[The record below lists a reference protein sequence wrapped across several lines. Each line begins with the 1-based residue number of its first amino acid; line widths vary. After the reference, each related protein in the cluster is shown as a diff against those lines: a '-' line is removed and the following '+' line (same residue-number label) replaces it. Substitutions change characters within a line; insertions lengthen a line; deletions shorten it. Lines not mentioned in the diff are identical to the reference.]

1 MRGRTDRTP
10 EKEAK
15 FLEVLATGASVYK
28 AALAAGI
35 GRRTAYDWREDDE
48 DFRARWDD
56 AVESGNDLLEDE
68 AIRRG
73 MSGVDKPVYYQG
85 EVCGEV
91 KEYSDT
97 LLIFQLKARRR
108 EKYSEK
114 IDQTVTGRVTVETV
128 SYAPAGAEQEGEPK
142 GGKGE

>member
-1 MRGRTDRTP
+1 MNPPDRTKRTA
-10 EKEAK
+10 EMEAR

-35 GRRTAYDWREDDE
+35 GRRTAYEWREADP
-48 DFRARWDD
+48 DFAARWEE

-73 MSGVDKPVYYQG
+73 MAGVDKPVYYQG
-85 EVCGEV
+85 EVCGAV

-108 EKYSEK
+108 DKYSEK
-114 IDQTVTGRVTVETV
+114 IDQTVNGRVTVETV
-128 SYAPAGAEQEGEPK
+128 TYAAQEPDA
-142 GGKGE
+142 

>member
-1 MRGRTDRTP
+1 MNPPDRTKRTP
-10 EKEAK
+10 EMEDE
-15 FLEVLATGASVYK
+15 FLRVLATGASIYK
-28 AALAAGI
+28 AARAAGV
-35 GRRTAYDWREDDE
+35 GRSTVYEWREADE
-48 DFRARWDD
+48 YFRARWDD
-56 AVESGNDLLEDE
+56 AVESGSDLMEDE

-73 MSGVDKPVYYQG
+73 MSGIDKPVYYQG

-128 SYAPAGAEQEGEPK
+128 SYAPVEDAEPK
-142 GGKGE
+142 